1 MLDIQDMTIRYGNI
15 TAVRGVSLSVNRG
28 ELVALIG
35 ANGAGKST
43 TMKAVIGLIK
53 TVSGRVLLDGQ
64 EITNL
69 AAHRIV
75 RFGISLVPEGRLVF
89 PGFTVLENL
98 QAGAYGIG
106 PKGEVAAGLDRV
118 FGLFPLLKERLR
130 QKAGTLSGGEQ
141 QMLAIARALMSRP
154 KVLLLDEPSL
164 GLAPVMAD
172 KIQELIQEI
181 HSQGMTILLVEQNV
195 YSALEIADRG
205 YVIENGGIALFGSAA
220 ELMENESV
228 QSKYMGV

>member
-1 MLDIQDMTIRYGNI
+1 MLDIQDMTIKYGNI
-15 TAVRGVSLSVNRG
+15 TAVHGVSLSVSRG

-43 TMKAVIGLIK
+43 MMKAVIGLLKAI
-53 TVSGRVLLDGQ
+53 SGKILLDGK

-69 AAHRIV
+69 AAHKIV
-75 RFGISLVPEGRLVF
+75 RFGINLVPEGRLVF

-98 QAGAYGIG
+98 HAGAYGIKS
-106 PKGEVAAGLDRV
+106 KGEVAAGLDHV
-118 FGLFPLLKERLR
+118 FGLFPLLRERLR
-130 QKAGTLSGGEQ
+130 QRAGTLSGGEQ

-154 KVLLLDEPSL
+154 KMLLLDEPSL

-181 HSQGMTILLVEQNV
+181 HGQGMTILLVEQNV

-205 YVIENGGIALFGSAA
+205 YVIENGRIVLSGSAA

-228 QSKYMGV
+228 QRKYMGV